1 MGGGRGGAGWCRAV
15 VTYDRSMWVVSYARV
30 YGYKYAPTT
39 TSPPQTRRVDDVSAR
54 TSTNDA
60 RKPCGRGPGKCS
72 YAVLASAAR
81 GGVSDDG
88 TALRALKSP
97 VLGQG
102 DTQ

>member
-1 MGGGRGGAGWCRAV
+1 ME
-15 VTYDRSMWVVSYARV
+15 DLHDEPS
-30 YGYKYAPTT
+30 
-39 TSPPQTRRVDDVSAR
+39 DDVSAR
-54 TSTNDA
+54 ANTDDA
-60 RKPCGRGPGKCS
+60 KAMREGLWPGECS

-88 TALRALKSP
+88 AALRALKSP